1 MSSSSNEFYKFTFGA
16 TGTVTSMAE
25 VKGNKLKAKNIFNT
39 SFETTGALGGI
50 TAVESSKLSKDGKT
64 EFTLYEDVNLDGL
77 FREIQ
82 EVEVATSNSSRL
94 DKYRFDIDGAGNV
107 TAQYEPKKGGWKLDR
122 LDGDESLDTVVI
134 GGKNYV
140 VKTEDEW
147 NGAEISLYRDD
158 NGDGVWTEV
167 LEAEAQF
174 GSALLDAHGAIS
186 LTGLAD
192 YLAFTST
199 VVG

>member
-1 MSSSSNEFYKFTFGA
+1 MSSSSNEFYRFTFGA
-16 TGTVTSMAE
+16 NGAVTSMAE
-25 VKGNKLKAKNIFNT
+25 VKGNKLKAKNIVNT

-50 TAVESSKLSKDGKT
+50 TAVESSKLSMDGKR
-64 EFTLYEDVNLDGL
+64 EFTLYEDGKLDGL

-82 EVEVATSNSSRL
+82 EVEVATFNSSRL
-94 DKYRFDIDGAGNV
+94 DKYKFSFDGAGNV
-107 TAQYEPKKGGWKLDR
+107 TAQYEQKKGGWKLDR

-134 GGKNYV
+134 AGESYV

-192 YLAFTST
+192 YLALTST